1 MEEKVLRFDNVSTYL
16 KIADGRAEKE
26 DFFGALGFLLS
37 AKSLAPE
44 NLKVTVALADL
55 YSDMGLLELSNRFWF
70 EYLDK
75 APKENY
81 AMAYE
86 ELAINYFYL
95 DNFWASGYYFHK
107 KLEIDGYVS
116 KEGLSQEII
125 DFFSGEEQRKGAY
138 RIAYPFDRADYSYQ
152 LKKAK
157 HAIALGGFEE
167 GDKILSSIPEE
178 CLDEN
183 TAGDLAVCK
192 FMSDKLDEAEDVCRA
207 SLERHG
213 ANVTAFCNL
222 STVYD
227 MKEDFDNS
235 DYYYRKA
242 LEIRKGEQGEAYKI
256 ATCAIEREDH
266 QTVLDCLNTILIDRP
281 YELAM
286 RFFYGLAFVN
296 IGNFQLGYE
305 QLKIAYSL
313 DDKDVAVKFHLDY
326 VKDII
331 DGEGDYLNLLPF
343 KYVKDIP
350 EQVAKNWKK
359 KLRALTKNP
368 EKFSSAMKKIEWQ
381 KILEWGLTCNDLDI
395 MRDCAYVLSSNFTPY
410 SKALVMRTLL
420 NPEGREE
427 LKRILVYVA
436 ILSGLK
442 ERFGV
447 VAGSYYLKVKPR
459 KLVCEKDK
467 VFGGLYF
474 SAYAL
479 CMSKMVFF
487 DIDGMDKIGKVCDA
501 VYKKFRSIITEAEVS
516 NEEIAALILSECGY
530 KNYSDDDRVVRLFTI
545 TKEKLSMLKKSF
557 KGVKND

>member
-16 KIADGRAEKE
+16 KIADERAEKE

-213 ANVTAFCNL
+213 VNVTAFCNL

-305 QLKIAYSL
+305 QLK
-313 DDKDVAVKFHLDY
+313 
-326 VKDII
+326 
-331 DGEGDYLNLLPF
+331 LP
-343 KYVKDIP
+343 
-350 EQVAKNWKK
+350 
-359 KLRALTKNP
+359 
-368 EKFSSAMKKIEWQ
+368 
-381 KILEWGLTCNDLDI
+381 IL
-395 MRDCAYVLSSNFTPY
+395 
-410 SKALVMRTLL
+410 
-420 NPEGREE
+420 
-427 LKRILVYVA
+427 
-436 ILSGLK
+436 
-442 ERFGV
+442 
-447 VAGSYYLKVKPR
+447 
-459 KLVCEKDK
+459 
-467 VFGGLYF
+467 
-474 SAYAL
+474 
-479 CMSKMVFF
+479 
-487 DIDGMDKIGKVCDA
+487 
-501 VYKKFRSIITEAEVS
+501 
-516 NEEIAALILSECGY
+516 
-530 KNYSDDDRVVRLFTI
+530 
-545 TKEKLSMLKKSF
+545 
-557 KGVKND
+557 